1 MKFGDLLDVLESD
14 EKLFVNVTN
23 EWGDGFYDGTVG
35 HFREE
40 EELLH
45 TLRVDRVYTCI
56 IEDEKHSD
64 VCANRVAL
72 IIQTNVTLYDDEHEI
87 IYRGRSK

>member
-23 EWGDGFYDGTVG
+23 EWGDEFYDGTVG

-40 EELLH
+40 ELLH
-45 TLRVDRVYTCI
+45 TLRVDTVYTCI

-72 IIQTNVTLYDDEHEI
+72 IIQTNVTLYDDKHEI

>member
-1 MKFGDLLDVLESD
+1 MQFIDLLDVLDSD
-14 EKLFVNVTN
+14 EQLSVTVTN
-23 EWGDGFYDGTVG
+23 ELGDGVYKGTVEY
-35 HFREE
+35 FKE

>member
-14 EKLFVNVTN
+14 ENLFVNVTN
-23 EWGDGFYDGTVG
+23 ECGDGFYDGTVG
-35 HFREE
+35 HFRE

-72 IIQTNVTLYDDEHEI
+72 IIQTNVTLYDDKHEI

>member
-1 MKFGDLLDVLESD
+1 MKFKDLLEVLDSN
-14 EKLFVNVTN
+14 EKLFVSVTN

-40 EELLH
+40 ELLH
-45 TLRVDRVYTCI
+45 TLRVDTVYTCI

-72 IIQTNVTLYDDEHEI
+72 IIQTNVTLYDDKHEI

>member
-1 MKFGDLLDVLESD
+1 MQFIDLLDVLESD

-23 EWGDGFYDGTVG
+23 ECGDGFYDGTVG
-35 HFREE
+35 HFRE

-87 IYRGRSK
+87 IYRGESK

>member
-1 MKFGDLLDVLESD
+1 MQFIDLLDVLDSD

-23 EWGDGFYDGTVG
+23 EWGDGFYDGTVD

-40 EELLH
+40 ELLQN
-45 TLRVDRVYTCI
+45 LRVDRVYTCI

-72 IIQTNVTLYDDEHEI
+72 IIQTNVTLYDDKHEI

>member
-1 MKFGDLLDVLESD
+1 MKFIDLLDVLESD

-23 EWGDGFYDGTVG
+23 EWGDEFYDGTVG

-40 EELLH
+40 ELLH
-45 TLRVDRVYTCI
+45 TLRVDTVYTCI

>member
-1 MKFGDLLDVLESD
+1 MQFGDLLDVLESD

-23 EWGDGFYDGTVG
+23 EWGDEFYDGTVG

-40 EELLH
+40 ELLH
-45 TLRVDRVYTCI
+45 TLRVDTVYTCI

-72 IIQTNVTLYDDEHEI
+72 IIQTNVTLYDDKHEI

>member
-1 MKFGDLLDVLESD
+1 MQFIDLLDVLESD

-23 EWGDGFYDGTVG
+23 ELGDGFYDGTVG

-40 EELLH
+40 ELLL

-87 IYRGRSK
+87 IYRGESK

>member
-1 MKFGDLLDVLESD
+1 MQFIDLLDVLESNAQ
-14 EKLFVNVTN
+14 LSVLVTN

-35 HFREE
+35 HFRE